1 MCSCVRDRSFDESS
15 LGAIE
20 KALFEADLA
29 MTPNN
34 DGKAIR
40 LNVPSLTGDRRKE
53 LAKMA
58 KSFGEEAKVAIRNVR
73 KTAMEKLKGMKKDV
87 SEDAAKNFEDDLQ
100 KAVKKYEGDVDKLVA
115 DREKEI
121 LTV

>member
-1 MCSCVRDRSFDESS
+1 
-15 LGAIE
+15 
-20 KALFEADLA
+20 
-29 MTPNN
+29 
-34 DGKAIR
+34 
-40 LNVPSLTGDRRKE
+40 
-53 LAKMA
+53 
-58 KSFGEEAKVAIRNVR
+58 
-73 KTAMEKLKGMKKDV
+73 MKKDV

>member
-1 MCSCVRDRSFDESS
+1 MRDRSFDKSS

-20 KALFEADLA
+20 KALFEADLG

-73 KTAMEKLKGMKKDV
+73 KTALEMLKGLKKDV
-87 SEDAAKNFEDDLQ
+87 SEDAAKTFEDDLQ